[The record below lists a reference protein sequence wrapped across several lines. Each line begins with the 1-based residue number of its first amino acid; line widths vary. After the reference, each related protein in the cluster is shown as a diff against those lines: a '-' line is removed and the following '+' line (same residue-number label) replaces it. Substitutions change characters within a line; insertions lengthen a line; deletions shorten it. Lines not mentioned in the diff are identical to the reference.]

1 MRFTLL
7 PLAVALLSSSALAAP
22 SPGLGYDIVE
32 GLTTEVGQRLAGT
45 EAEARAR
52 DWAVAR
58 LKSLGFANVH
68 VEPFD
73 MPVWV
78 RGAETAEIVSP
89 FPQKLVLAALGNSG
103 ATPDAGITGEIIGF
117 PSLDAPKAAPD
128 AAVKGK
134 IVFVWHRMMPT
145 QGGSSYGTYGPIRRA
160 GPSIASQKGAAA
172 FRFAGRVQDRRLVR
186 HGWLS

>member
-7 PLAVALLSSSALAAP
+7 PLAAALLSTSALAAP

-52 DWAVAR
+52 NWAVVR
-58 LKSLGFANVH
+58 LKSLGFANGLA
-68 VEPFD
+68 EPFD
-73 MPVWV
+73 MPVWG
-78 RGAETAEIVSP
+78 RGAESAEVVSP

-103 ATPDAGITGEIIGF
+103 APPDGGITAEIVGF
-117 PSLDAPKAAPD
+117 PSLDALKAAPD

-134 IVFVWHRMMPT
+134 I
-145 QGGSSYGTYGPIRRA
+145 
-160 GPSIASQKGAAA
+160 
-172 FRFAGRVQDRRLVR
+172 
-186 HGWLS
+186 